1 MSTHI
6 LSLLGVGFE
15 GPYLA
20 VDDLESGT
28 REMHALKDK
37 TFTLIKYPERYCVGS
52 YDLMTQER
60 TPCAK
65 RQELPADHK
74 DSSCPR
80 CNEITGF
87 NPSFYNGGGITAQ
100 QRAYNDT
107 PHIVYL
113 AYFDPEH
120 LKVGITSSLRGIL
133 RLLEQGAR
141 SAMILKECSSA
152 YEAREWEAK
161 LCAVSG
167 IYESL
172 RGSEKYRMLTTQTHD
187 PAEAAQIM
195 MRTVR
200 EQFHLDPPEPI
211 NLDSYYG
218 EDPSILLGHIN
229 VPDNP
234 SSTMVAGE
242 CVGMVGTT
250 ILMRQQGRVFAV
262 ALKDYLSHR
271 IELFP
276 GQIKHEYSAPPEQD
290 SLF

>member
-1 MSTHI
+1 MGARIVSM
-6 LSLLGVGFE
+6 LGIGLE

-20 VDDLESGT
+20 LDDLDAGT
-28 REMHALKDK
+28 RERYELKGE
-37 TFTLIKYPERYCVGS
+37 TFTLVKYPERFCVGS
-52 YDLMTQER
+52 YDLMTQEHA
-60 TPCAK
+60 PCEK
-65 RQELPADHK
+65 HQELPFDHK

-100 QRAYNDT
+100 QRVYNDT

-113 AYFDPEH
+113 AYFDSDH
-120 LKVGITSSLRGIL
+120 LKVGITSSLRGIG

-141 SAMILKECSSA
+141 SAMILKECASA

-161 LCAVSG
+161 LCATPG

-187 PAEAAQIM
+187 PAEAAQVM
-195 MRTVR
+195 ARTVR
-200 EQFHLDPPEPI
+200 EQFSLEPTEPI
-211 NLDSYYG
+211 NLDRHYC
-218 EDPSILLGHIN
+218 EDPSILSGHIN
-229 VPDNP
+229 APDNP
-234 SSTMVAGE
+234 SDTMVAGE

-262 ALKDYLSHR
+262 ALKDYPSHR
-271 IELFP
+271 VDFIP
-276 GQIKHEYSAPPEQD
+276 GSIQYEYSAPPEQD